1 MRKAYC
7 VFLLLICTGGGCFSL
22 PPTWPANKAPV
33 GTPVPPKAVTT
44 GPVSPDQ
51 VNEQNAR
58 EQASALSREI
68 DLDVNAEVS
77 GMTPAD
83 AQAKRDQFNKKN
95 PGN

>member
-7 VFLLLICTGGGCFSL
+7 VFLLLIGTGGGCFSL

-33 GTPVPPKAVTT
+33 GPPVAQAVKA
-44 GPVSPDQ
+44 GPVTPDQ

-58 EQASALSREI
+58 AQANALSREI

-83 AQAKRDQFNKKN
+83 AQAKRDQLNKKN